1 MSGSGWKHRRF
12 GPPTGRRP
20 PWWPEGETWPPT
32 GAPPWVRRRG
42 RFMMRFGLFFL
53 GAVLITAMVGTV
65 GVWLVAN
72 ALGLVS
78 SPPLLR
84 LASIAVLVLGALA
97 IASGGRAFRRVATRF
112 GDLVEA
118 ASRIESGDYT
128 VRVAERGPGEIRA
141 VTRAF
146 NAMSARLEATETRR
160 RTFLA
165 DVTHELRTPLSII
178 RGQAEAISD
187 GVYPADP
194 GHLAPILDATTTL
207 ERLVEDLGTLALS
220 ETGSLVLARES
231 VDLAVLVN
239 SSLTSLAATAEAAG
253 VRLDEATAAD
263 LPPVEADPARLGGV
277 LRNLLAN
284 AIRYTPAGGSVRVTA
299 QRSGDQVVVEVRDTG
314 AGIAPELL
322 PRVFERFVKGPGSTG
337 SGLGLAIAHDIVQA
351 HGGTIEA
358 ISQEGKGT
366 TARFTLPL
374 TPSPLRGGSGEGVS

>member
-1 MSGSGWKHRRF
+1 
-12 GPPTGRRP
+12 
-20 PWWPEGETWPPT
+20 
-32 GAPPWVRRRG
+32 
-42 RFMMRFGLFFL
+42 MMRFGLFFL
-53 GAVLITAMVGTV
+53 VAVLITAMVGTI

-78 SPPLLR
+78 SPPLFR

-97 IASGGRAFRRVATRF
+97 IAGGGRALRRMATRF

-128 VRVAERGPGEIRA
+128 VRVAERGPGDIRA
-141 VTRAF
+141 VGRAF
-146 NAMSARLEATETRR
+146 NAMSARLEE
-160 RTFLA
+160 
-165 DVTHELRTPLSII
+165 TPLSII

-194 GHLAPILDATTTL
+194 THLAPILDATSTL

-220 ETGSLVLARES
+220 ETGSLVLAREP

-239 SSLTSLAATAEAAG
+239 ASLTSMAGTAEAAG
-253 VRLDEATAAD
+253 IRLDEKVAAD
-263 LPPVEADPARLGGV
+263 LPPVEADPARLSGV

-299 QRSGDQVVVEVRDTG
+299 QRSGDQVIIEVRDSG

-322 PRVFERFVKGPGSTG
+322 PRVFQRFVKGPGSTG
-337 SGLGLAIAHDIVQA
+337 SGLGLAIAHDIVEA

-358 ISQEGKGT
+358 TSQEGKGT
-366 TARFTLPL
+366 TISFTLPIA
-374 TPSPLRGGSGEGVS
+374 PSSLP